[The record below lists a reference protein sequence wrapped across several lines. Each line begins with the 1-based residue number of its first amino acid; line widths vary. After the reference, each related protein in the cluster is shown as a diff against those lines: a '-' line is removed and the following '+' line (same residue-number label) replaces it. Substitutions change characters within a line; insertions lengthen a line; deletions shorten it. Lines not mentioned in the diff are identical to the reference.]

1 MMKKF
6 LTLLFALTVASD
18 VYSLPIQ
25 AYSQPSKD
33 YVRVGTWNIKRLGH
47 GKKRYDLVAKQIEE
61 NFDVVAV
68 QEVMNPTGIEDLLKK
83 LPGWSAAVTPEVGK
97 KGYYERYAVLT
108 RDSIAKL
115 TSVKIVDDKNNTWTR
130 EPMLACVAAS
140 KVDFCLLS
148 NHIVFGDKVEDRDKE
163 IEALAP
169 LAASIR
175 DSSKEKDII
184 VVGDF
189 NRPGNTPGFKTFE
202 KFGFKLGDSG
212 DMKTSLGSGEY
223 ASAYDHVVLDPRYT
237 KEWLGSVKR
246 IDMVAEVCT
255 GNFKFCSSEV
265 SDHAPVMFVLDN
277 KQADDD

>member
-1 MMKKF
+1 MKKSILAF
-6 LTLLFALTVASD
+6 LCAFTLVSD

-25 AYSQPSKD
+25 SYSQPSKD
-33 YVRVGTWNIKRLGH
+33 FVRVGTWNVKRLGH

-68 QEVMNPTGIEDLLKK
+68 QEVMNPTGVEELIKK

-97 KGYYERYAVLT
+97 KGYFERYAVLT

-115 TSVKIVDDKNNTWTR
+115 NSIKIVEDKNGSWTR
-130 EPMLACVAAS
+130 APMLACVAAS

-148 NHIVFGDKVEDRDKE
+148 NHIVFGDNVEDRDKE

-169 LAASIR
+169 LAAGIR
-175 DSSKEKDII
+175 DSGKEKDII

-189 NRPGNTPGFKTFE
+189 NRAGNTPGFKSFQ
-202 KFGFKLGDSG
+202 KFGFRLGDAG
-212 DMKTSLGSGEY
+212 DLKTSLGSNEY

-246 IDMVAEVCT
+246 IDMVTEVCT
-255 GNFKFCSSEV
+255 GNFKFCSTEV